1 MSEHITIG
9 MDLGDRHHIIVVFDN
24 QGNELAC
31 ERITNSKL
39 AVRKYFQRYRG
50 ATVAVEAGTH
60 SPWISRELEQL
71 GLVVYVGNPRKLRLI
86 WDSHDKSDERDAR
99 ILAMVC
105 RLEPRL
111 LWPVKHRNEQAYS
124 DLELIK
130 ARDMLVQSRGK
141 LINHV
146 RSVVK
151 SHGERL
157 PVCSAVIFAGRVAGL
172 LPAQLKDALSYL
184 IETIADMSQRIVQLE
199 RKIEQLSSQRY
210 PETQVLHQVAGVGPL
225 SALGYVLTIEDPSR
239 FSKSRMVG
247 AYLGLTPRRDQSGAS
262 DKQLRISKAGNRYLR
277 KLLVNCAHYILGR
290 FGPDCD
296 LRRFGLAI
304 AARGGKNAKK
314 RAAVAVA
321 RKLAVLLHRLWAT
334 QLCYE
339 PFYAVGI
346 NRKAA

>member
-24 QGNELAC
+24 NGNEIAIN
-31 ERITNSKL
+31 RISNTKL
-39 AVRKYFQRYRG
+39 TLRRYFQRYSG
-50 ATVAVEAGTH
+50 ATVAIEAGTH
-60 SPWISRELEQL
+60 SPWISRELQQL

-86 WDSHDKSDERDAR
+86 WDSHDKSDEKDAR

-105 RLEPRL
+105 RVEPRL
-111 LWPVKHRNEQAYS
+111 LWPIKHRNAQAYS
-124 DLELIK
+124 DLEIIK
-130 ARDMLVQSRGK
+130 ARDMLVQTRTK

-146 RSVVK
+146 RCVVK

-157 PVCSAVIFAGRVAGL
+157 PSCSAVSFASRVAGL
-172 LPAQLKDALSYL
+172 LPTQLTDALSYL

-199 RKIEQLSSQRY
+199 RKIDQLSKHRY
-210 PETQVLHQVAGVGPL
+210 PETQGLRQVAGVGPVT
-225 SALGYVLTIEDPSR
+225 AMAYVLTIEDASR
-239 FSKSRMVG
+239 FSKSRRVG

-321 RKLAVLLHRLWAT
+321 RKLAVLLHRLWES
-334 QLCYE
+334 QQCYE
-339 PFYAVGI
+339 PFYTLGI
-346 NRKAA
+346 NAKAA